1 MDEKKKSFLN
11 VSSFSKE
18 KGAIAHFLFYCL
30 IGYIGVSFISPIL
43 DGRFRWYTVVTSLIV
58 FAYFAGLYFISRFL
72 AYRTKVF
79 PKLSSREAFHARCFL
94 ILTLLSFLIFVS
106 VIIILITMN
115 RFTRFCDIRFINLNI
130 YH

>member
-94 ILTLLSFLIFVS
+94 NLTLLSFFIFVL
-106 VIIILITMN
+106 VIIILTQ
-115 RFTRFCDIRFINLNI
+115 F
-130 YH
+130 

>member
-1 MDEKKKSFLN
+1 MDEQKKSFLN

-30 IGYIGVSFISPIL
+30 IGYIGVTFIYPII
-43 DGRFRWYTVVTSLIV
+43 DGRFRWHTAVYGLIV
-58 FAYFAGLYFISRFL
+58 FAYVAALYFISRFL

-106 VIIILITMN
+106 VIIILTQ
-115 RFTRFCDIRFINLNI
+115 F
-130 YH
+130 

>member
-1 MDEKKKSFLN
+1 MDEQKKSFLN

-30 IGYIGVSFISPIL
+30 IGYIGVTFIYPII
-43 DGRFRWYTVVTSLIV
+43 DGRFRWYILIVGIIV
-58 FAYFAGLYFISRFL
+58 FAYVAGLYFISRFL

-94 ILTLLSFLIFVS
+94 ILTLLSFLIFVL
-106 VIIILITMN
+106 VIIILTQ
-115 RFTRFCDIRFINLNI
+115 F
-130 YH
+130 

>member
-1 MDEKKKSFLN
+1 MDEQKNSFLN

-30 IGYIGVSFISPIL
+30 IGYIGVSFIYPIL
-43 DGRFRWYTVVTSLIV
+43 DGRFRWYILIVGIIV
-58 FAYFAGLYFISRFL
+58 FAYVAGLYFISRFL

-94 ILTLLSFLIFVS
+94 ILTLLSFLIFVL
-106 VIIILITMN
+106 VIIILTQ
-115 RFTRFCDIRFINLNI
+115 F
-130 YH
+130 

>member
-1 MDEKKKSFLN
+1 MDEQKKSFLN

-30 IGYIGVSFISPIL
+30 IGYIGALIGYIGVSFISPIL
-43 DGRFRWYTVVTSLIV
+43 DGRFRWYTVVTILIV

-79 PKLSSREAFHARCFL
+79 PKLSSRETFHARCFL
-94 ILTLLSFLIFVS
+94 NLTLLSFLIFVL
-106 VIIILITMN
+106 VIIILTQ
-115 RFTRFCDIRFINLNI
+115 F
-130 YH
+130 